1 MTANYQGAEATADFT
16 IGKATITPTVSL
28 QGWTYNS
35 QANTPVV
42 SGNTGNGTVTY
53 SYAVKGTTSYSS
65 TVPTAAGT
73 YTVKAIIAE
82 TVNYQGAE
90 ATADFTI
97 GKATISPSVTL
108 QGWTYNGQANTPVVS
123 GNTGNGAVTYTY
135 AVKGTTSYSA
145 TVPTAAGT
153 YTVKATIAETTNYQ
167 GAEATADFTIGKAT
181 ITPTVTLQGWT
192 YNSQANTPVVSGN
205 TGNGTETYTY
215 ATKGSTTYTSTVPSA
230 AGTYTVKAT
239 IAETANYQGAEA
251 TADFTIGKATIS
263 PTVTLQGWTGNGAV
277 TYTYAVKGT
286 TSYSATVPTAAG
298 TYTVKATIAETANY
312 QGAEATADF
321 TIGKATIT
329 PTVTLQDWTYN
340 SQAKGNGA
348 VTYTYAVKGTTSY
361 SATVPTAA
369 GTYTVKA
376 TIAETANYQGAEATA
391 DFTIGKATITPSV
404 TLQGWT
410 YNSQANTPVV
420 SGNTGNGTVTYTYA
434 VKGSASYSATVPTAA
449 GTYTVKATIAETA
462 NYQGAEATAD
472 FTIGKA
478 TITPTVTLQGWTYN
492 SQANTPVVSGNTGNG
507 TITYTYAVKGSSSYS
522 STVPTAA
529 GTYTVK
535 ATIAETANYQGAEA
549 TADFTIGKATFTPTV
564 TLQGWAFGAEPNSP
578 VVTGNLS
585 NGAVTFTYK
594 AAGATEFTATV
605 PTAAGT
611 HTVKA
616 TIAATDNYE
625 AAEATATFSIGK
637 ASFTPTVTIE
647 GWTYGDQA
655 NAPVVTNNLGGGAVT
670 FTYSKAGNN
679 DFKATVPS
687 VAGNYIVVLNLIVLW

>member
-1 MTANYQGAEATADFT
+1 M
-16 IGKATITPTVSL
+16 
-28 QGWTYNS
+28 
-35 QANTPVV
+35 
-42 SGNTGNGTVTY
+42 
-53 SYAVKGTTSYSS
+53 
-65 TVPTAAGT
+65 
-73 YTVKAIIAE
+73 
-82 TVNYQGAE
+82 
-90 ATADFTI
+90 
-97 GKATISPSVTL
+97 

-135 AVKGTTSYSA
+135 AVKG
-145 TVPTAAGT
+145 
-153 YTVKATIAETTNYQ
+153 
-167 GAEATADFTIGKAT
+167 
-181 ITPTVTLQGWT
+181 
-192 YNSQANTPVVSGN
+192 
-205 TGNGTETYTY
+205 
-215 ATKGSTTYTSTVPSA
+215 STT
-230 AGTYTVKAT
+230 
-239 IAETANYQGAEA
+239 
-251 TADFTIGKATIS
+251 F
-263 PTVTLQGWTGNGAV
+263 
-277 TYTYAVKGT
+277 
-286 TSYSATVPTAAG
+286 SATVPTAAG

-329 PTVTLQDWTYN
+329 PTVTLQ
-340 SQAKGNGA
+340 
-348 VTYTYAVKGTTSY
+348 
-361 SATVPTAA
+361 
-369 GTYTVKA
+369 
-376 TIAETANYQGAEATA
+376 
-391 DFTIGKATITPSV
+391 
-404 TLQGWT
+404 GWT
-410 YNSQANTPVV
+410 YNGQANTPVV
-420 SGNTGNGTVTYTYA
+420 SGNTGNGAVTYTYA

-507 TITYTYAVKGSSSYS
+507 TVTYTT
-522 STVPTAA
+522 STVPSAA
-529 GTYTVK
+529 ATYTVK

-637 ASFTPTVTIE
+637 ASFTPS
-647 GWTYGDQA
+647 DNSDS
-655 NAPVVTNNLGGGAVT
+655 NATGLG
-670 FTYSKAGNN
+670 
-679 DFKATVPS
+679 
-687 VAGNYIVVLNLIVLW
+687 LWC